1 MTDNAKISDVQKRID
16 ALPAAMSAKGLRLP
30 EASFWVRANQEKA
43 CYLSWNT
50 GASNRYQDEKSESFR
65 GSNTAAILKKV
76 EAFIASLPSAEET
89 KRNTFLS
96 ALGKVIDLGN
106 DLGQDVGALASEM
119 KRLASN
125 ALTDQRSIEPAE

>member
-1 MTDNAKISDVQKRID
+1 MTDNAKISEVQKRMD

-30 EASFWVRANQEKA
+30 NTTFWLEANSDARL
-43 CYLSWNT
+43 YLKWNA
-50 GASNRYQDEKSESFR
+50 GAGDLYSDEKREWFR
-65 GSNTAAILKKV
+65 GKTASEMLDAA
-76 EAFIASLPSAEET
+76 EAYIDALPSAEET
-89 KRNTFLS
+89 KRNTFLA

-106 DLGQDVGALASEM
+106 EFGQDVGALASEM